1 MNSRKANKMTLDN
14 DEIFYTSL
22 FNINGKQRT
31 FSPRHD
37 PT

>member
-22 FNINGKQRT
+22 FDINGKQT
-31 FSPRHD
+31 AFSPRQI
-37 PT
+37 TT